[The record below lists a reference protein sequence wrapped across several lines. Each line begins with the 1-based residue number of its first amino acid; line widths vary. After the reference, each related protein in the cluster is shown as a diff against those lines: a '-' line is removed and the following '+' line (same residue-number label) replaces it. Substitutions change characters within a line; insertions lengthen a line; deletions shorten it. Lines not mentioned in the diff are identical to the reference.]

1 MFYGFRNQS
10 PISPWL
16 PWWQT
21 PPASLVKPWPLWSVV
36 VRHTLLQYIWSIHN
50 LHTNICIYSILKKI
64 NKYII
69 IATVIVG
76 CVFFRESLYFR
87 RCVPGISRF
96 QYAVCRQGRIFHV
109 TDLWAIVHTRIK
121 RPLFGPTNLKTWPI
135 NILPYDNEKWHVH
148 VCINIIYKYLF
159 FKISGNIFTLHFL
172 YDAILKILMYV
183 YIYINANKHTHTL
196 DKKWIIE
203 VILGKWIP
211 SHAIRLDLYIYGLWW
226 SPAAT

>member
-21 PPASLVKPWPLWSVV
+21 PPANLVKPWPLWSVV
-36 VRHTLLQYIWSIHN
+36 VCHTLLQYIWYIHN
-50 LHTNICIYSILKKI
+50 LHTNICIYSIKNI
-64 NKYII
+64 NTYII

-96 QYAVCRQGRIFHV
+96 HYAVCRQGRIFHV

-148 VCINIIYKYLF
+148 VCIYIIYKYLF
-159 FKISGNIFTLHFL
+159 FKMSGNIFTLHFL
-172 YDAILKILMYV
+172 HDAILKIQMYV
-183 YIYINANKHTHTL
+183 YIYINANKHTHTHTRTHTRQEM
-196 DKKWIIE
+196 DHWSDPWE
-203 VILGKWIP
+203 VNPL
-211 SHAIRLDLYIYGLWW
+211 
-226 SPAAT
+226 TCN